1 MKKMMLLLAAAMLLS
16 VSTSQAQIQWGVVA
30 GTNLSKVN
38 FSKDLDRFAHDNL
51 KSKNMSGWYV
61 GPKVNVKIP
70 LVGLGVDAALE
81 YSQKKL
87 QTHNNTGGSSSKTFR
102 SVEIPINVRYNF
114 GVSKLASVYL
124 ATGPQF
130 GFNVGNKNW
139 TLKNVISTSEQT
151 FKKSN
156 MSTSWNVGAGVKVL
170 NHLEVGLLYNIALS
184 KYYKAAG
191 NDDYTFKSNSFQIQA
206 AILF

>member
-1 MKKMMLLLAAAMLLS
+1 MKKMMFLLAAAMLLS

-38 FSKDLDRFAHDNL
+38 FSKKMENL

-70 LVGLGVDAALE
+70 LVGLGLDAALE

-87 QTHNNTGGSSSKTFR
+87 QTHDNTGSSSKTFR
-102 SVEIPINVRYNF
+102 SVEIPINLRYNF

>member
-16 VSTSQAQIQWGVVA
+16 VSTSQAQIQWGIVG

-38 FSKDLDRFAHDNL
+38 FSKDLDRLPYNL
-51 KSKNMSGWYV
+51 KSKNMSGWYI

-70 LVGLGVDAALE
+70 IVGLGVDAALE
-81 YSQKKL
+81 FSQKKL
-87 QTHNNTGGSSSKTFR
+87 QAHNNEVNSSKTFR
-102 SVEIPINVRYNF
+102 SVEIPINLRYNF
-114 GVSKLASVYL
+114 SAGKLASVYL

-139 TLKNVISTSEQT
+139 KLKNVESAYEET

-156 MSTSWNVGAGVKVL
+156 MSTSWNVGAGVKLL
-170 NHLEVGLLYNIALS
+170 NHVEVGLLYNIALS
-184 KYYKAAG
+184 KYYKKAG
-191 NDDYTFKSNSFQIQA
+191 SEDYNFRSNSFQIQA

>member
-1 MKKMMLLLAAAMLLS
+1 MKKMMFLLAAAMLLS

-38 FSKDLDRFAHDNL
+38 FSKDLDKLAHDNL

-70 LVGLGVDAALE
+70 LVGLGLDAALE

-87 QTHNNTGGSSSKTFR
+87 QSHDNTGSSSKTFR
-102 SVEIPINVRYNF
+102 SVEIPINLRYNF

-139 TLKNVISTSEQT
+139 TLKNVISTSEET

-156 MSTSWNVGAGVKVL
+156 MSTSWNIGAGVKVL

>member
-1 MKKMMLLLAAAMLLS
+1 MKKMMFLLAAAMLLS

-51 KSKNMSGWYV
+51 KSKNMSGWYI

-70 LVGLGVDAALE
+70 LVGLGLDAALE

-87 QTHNNTGGSSSKTFR
+87 QSHDNTGSSSKTFR
-102 SVEIPINVRYNF
+102 SVEIPINLRYNF
-114 GVSKLASVYL
+114 GVGKLASVYL

-139 TLKNVISTSEQT
+139 KWKNVESTYEET

-170 NHLEVGLLYNIALS
+170 SHLEVGLLYNIALS

-191 NDDYTFKSNSFQIQA
+191 SDDYNFKSNSFQIQA

>member
-16 VSTSQAQIQWGVVA
+16 VSTSQAQIQWGIVG

-38 FSKDLDRFAHDNL
+38 FSKDLDRFTHDNL
-51 KSKNMSGWYV
+51 KSKNMSGWYI
-61 GPKVNVKIP
+61 GPKVNAKIP
-70 LVGLGVDAALE
+70 LIGLGVDAALE

-87 QTHNNTGGSSSKTFR
+87 QTHDNTGSSSKTFR
-102 SVEIPINVRYNF
+102 SVEIPINLRYNF
-114 GVSKLASVYL
+114 SAGKLASVYL

-139 TLKNVISTSEQT
+139 KLKNVESTYEET

-156 MSTSWNVGAGVKVL
+156 MSTSWNVGTGVKLL
-170 NHLEVGLLYNIALS
+170 NHVEVGLLYNIALS
-184 KYYKAAG
+184 KYYKKAG
-191 NDDYTFKSNSFQIQA
+191 SEDYNFRSNSFQIQA

>member
-1 MKKMMLLLAAAMLLS
+1 MKKMMFLLAAAMLLS

-70 LVGLGVDAALE
+70 LVGLGLDAALE

-87 QTHNNTGGSSSKTFR
+87 QSHYNEGSTSKTFR
-102 SVEIPINVRYNF
+102 SVEIPINLRYNF
-114 GVSKLASVYL
+114 GVSKQASVYL

-139 TLKNVISTSEQT
+139 RWNKVIETSEQT